1 MGRNPQSL
9 DSRAAP
15 GSVTIVLPL
24 PPGKNSENRCHW
36 AGRRRDRNRWKA
48 EAELAWAAAGRA
60 RFGKCHCVLHFY
72 CKNIRDEDNLMSLA
86 VKAILDGLKGRLFT
100 DDSPEYLKQE
110 VEQTIDRK
118 NPRLE
123 IVARVAR

>member
-1 MGRNPQSL
+1 
-9 DSRAAP
+9 
-15 GSVTIVLPL
+15 
-24 PPGKNSENRCHW
+24 
-36 AGRRRDRNRWKA
+36 
-48 EAELAWAAAGRA
+48 
-60 RFGKCHCVLHFY
+60 VLHFY